1 MKCLENLIALN
12 SKVTVYVPSTVDVD
26 KAIDNKAQVEKVA
39 RCLSDSFGGA
49 TASPVQGYWVASNGD
64 LVVENTT
71 MVFAYCTTD
80 GATEHMPKIIR
91 LCRELKRDMNQEAIA
106 MEYNGQMYFI

>member
-12 SKVTVYVPSTVDVD
+12 SKVTVYVPSTTDVD
-26 KAIDNKAQVEKVA
+26 KVIDNRPQVEAVA
-39 RCLSDSFGGA
+39 RLLSDCFGGA
-49 TASPVQGYWVASNGD
+49 TASPVKGYWVANNGD

-71 MVFAYCTTD
+71 MVFAYCTTEQ
-80 GATEHMPKIIR
+80 ATIHMPEIIQK
-91 LCRELKRDMNQEAIA
+91 CRELKRDMGQEAIA